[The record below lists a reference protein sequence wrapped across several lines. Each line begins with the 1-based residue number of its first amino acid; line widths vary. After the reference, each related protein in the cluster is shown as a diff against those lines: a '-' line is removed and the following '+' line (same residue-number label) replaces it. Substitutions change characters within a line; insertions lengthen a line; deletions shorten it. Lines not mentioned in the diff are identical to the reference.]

1 MTNEKIVETLKKYKL
16 PVFYKKVP
24 EEQLTDYNYFI
35 YGETNL
41 KRSNCRWYQTIQVIL
56 VYEYS
61 FDKTFSD
68 IDIVDELELIGLK
81 LSGDIEYD
89 NVSISK
95 TNKSIEVVT
104 YNFIR
109 GYKG

>member
-1 MTNEKIVETLKKYKL
+1 MTNEKIVETLKKYGL
-16 PVFYKKVP
+16 PVFYKQVP
-24 EEQLTDYNYFI
+24 EEQLTNYNYFI

-41 KRSNCRWYQTIQVIL
+41 RRSNCKWYQTIEVIF

-68 IDIVDELELIGLK
+68 IDIVEKLESIGLK
-81 LSGDIEYD
+81 LSDDIEYD

-95 TNKSIEVVT
+95 TNKSIEIVT
-104 YNFIR
+104 YHFIR